1 MPWSWGV
8 RPVLSDVRAAAVVDG
23 KTVVMGR
30 VWPFVVIAFTKPSAD
45 WFTHSLYP
53 NPSRTMRMTRSGE
66 STSTAPKASL
76 GILGL
81 SDFTSKRERTVGV
94 TFERQYESYSGR
106 TDSSGRTCNFFPSLA
121 PPLRSQIHYS

>member
-1 MPWSWGV
+1 M
-8 RPVLSDVRAAAVVDG
+8 A
-23 KTVVMGR
+23 R
-30 VWPFVVIAFTKPSAD
+30 VCPFVVIAFTKPSAD
-45 WFTHSLYP
+45 WFSHSLYP

-106 TDSSGRTCNFFPSLA
+106 TNSSGRPFNLFSSLA
-121 PPLRSQIHYS
+121 PTFCSPIKYSQEGTRGVEYVGLGKTG